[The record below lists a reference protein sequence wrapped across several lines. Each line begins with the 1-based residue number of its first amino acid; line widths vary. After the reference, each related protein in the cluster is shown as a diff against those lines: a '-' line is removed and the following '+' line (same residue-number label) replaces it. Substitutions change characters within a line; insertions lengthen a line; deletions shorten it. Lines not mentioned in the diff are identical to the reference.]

1 MYQLSKLTNL
11 VNLQTYQLIN
21 LIMIHL
27 FTIIFYQP
35 LLNLLIFLYNVVPG
49 QDVGVSIILVTV
61 IIRLILY
68 PFSAKAIKAQ
78 KLLQEMQPK
87 IEEMKKLYKDQKE
100 KQAQEMMK
108 IYKEH
113 KINPFSSCLPL
124 LIQFPFLIAVYQ
136 VFNTGLSNGSL
147 DLLYPFIANP
157 GHINTIAFGF
167 LDLGKAN
174 ILLAIAAGAAQFW
187 QAKMM
192 LAKRPSIK
200 NKDSKDEDM
209 AAIMSKQMVY
219 MMPVMTVVIGAGLP
233 SGLVLYWLV
242 ITVITALQQILVLKF
257 SKSGKKPEP
266 PAIAPP
272 VQPVIEIKPVE

>member
-1 MYQLSKLTNL
+1 
-11 VNLQTYQLIN
+11 
-21 LIMIHL
+21 MIHL

-35 LLNLLIFLYNVVPG
+35 LLNLLIFLYDVIPG
-49 QDVGVSIILVTV
+49 RDIGIAIILVTV
-61 IIRLILY
+61 VIRLILY
-68 PFSAKAIKAQ
+68 PFSAKAIKSQ

-87 IEEMKKLYKDQKE
+87 IDEMKKTYKDQKE

-136 VFNTGLSNGSL
+136 VFRTGLNNGNL
-147 DLLYPFIANP
+147 DLLYPFVANP

-167 LDLGKAN
+167 LDLGKSQ
-174 ILLAIAAGAAQFW
+174 IILAILAGAAQFW

-192 LAKRPSIK
+192 LAKRPAIK

-209 AAIMSKQMVY
+209 AAIMSKQMVF
-219 MMPVMTVVIGAGLP
+219 MMPIMTVIIGASLP

-242 ITVITALQQILVLKF
+242 ITVITALQQLLMLKT
-257 SKSGKKPEP
+257 KNKRKDAP

-272 VQPVIEIKPVE
+272 AQPVIEIKPVE

>member
-1 MYQLSKLTNL
+1 
-11 VNLQTYQLIN
+11 
-21 LIMIHL
+21 MIHL

-35 LLNLLIFLYNVVPG
+35 LLNLLIFLYDVIPG
-49 QDVGVSIILVTV
+49 KDIGIAIILVTV
-61 IIRLILY
+61 IIRMILY
-68 PFSAKAIKAQ
+68 PFSAKAIKSQ

-87 IEEMKKLYKDQKE
+87 IDEMKKLYKDQKE

-136 VFNTGLSNGSL
+136 VFRTGLKNGNL
-147 DLLYPFIANP
+147 DLLYHFVANP
-157 GHINTIAFGF
+157 GHINTVAFGF
-167 LDLGKAN
+167 FDLNKPQ
-174 ILLAIAAGAAQFW
+174 IILAIIAGAAQFW

-192 LAKRPSIK
+192 LAKRPVIK

-209 AAIMSKQMVY
+209 AAIMSKQMVF
-219 MMPVMTVVIGAGLP
+219 MMPIMTIIIGAGLP

-242 ITVITALQQILVLKF
+242 ITVITALQQLLVLKLPD
-257 SKSGKKPEP
+257 KGKKPEP

-272 VQPVIEIKPVE
+272 AQPIIEIKPVE

>member
-1 MYQLSKLTNL
+1 
-11 VNLQTYQLIN
+11 
-21 LIMIHL
+21 MIHL
-27 FTIIFYQP
+27 FTITFYQP
-35 LLNLLIFLYNVVPG
+35 LLNLLIFLYNVIPG
-49 QDVGVSIILVTV
+49 KDIGVTIILVTI

-78 KLLQEMQPK
+78 KLLQDMQPK
-87 IEEMKKLYKDQKE
+87 IDEMKKMYKDQKE

-124 LIQFPFLIAVYQ
+124 LIQFPFLIAIYQ
-136 VFNTGLSNGSL
+136 VFNAGLTNGSM
-147 DLLYPFIANP
+147 DLLYPFVANP
-157 GHINTIAFGF
+157 GQINTIAFGF
-167 LDLGKAN
+167 FDLSKSN
-174 ILLAIAAGAAQFW
+174 IILAIIAGAAQFW

-192 LAKRPSIK
+192 MAKRPSFR

-209 AAIMSKQMVY
+209 AAIMSKQMVF
-219 MMPVMTVVIGAGLP
+219 MMPIMTVIIGAGLP

-257 SKSGKKPEP
+257 YKDKRKPEP
-266 PAIAPP
+266 PAITPP
-272 VQPVIEIKPVE
+272 VPPVIEIKPVQ